1 MSMSIRVPVKGGLKK
16 GNKYIG
22 FFFTEKGSKRGL
34 QKIVKNLAV
43 LADSGVQKV
52 G

>member
-1 MSMSIRVPVKGGLKK
+1 MSMSIRAPVKGGPKK
-16 GNKYIG
+16 GNKYM
-22 FFFTEKGSKRGL
+22 EGSKRGL